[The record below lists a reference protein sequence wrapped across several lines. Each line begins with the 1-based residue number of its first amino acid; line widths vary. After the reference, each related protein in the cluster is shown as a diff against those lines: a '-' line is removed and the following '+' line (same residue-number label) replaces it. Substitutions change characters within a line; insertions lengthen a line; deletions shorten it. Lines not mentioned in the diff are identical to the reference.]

1 MRRCRVIPYRCLST
15 GFNAGMIEVVR
26 DSMTVMKIQRESLTG
41 GIQLNTRTL
50 HKWIKEN
57 NRDKLVAAILTH
69 STMCSCVHSLAC
81 LHCVFNSYDRA
92 IDNFTRSCA
101 GYCVAT
107 FVLGIGD
114 RHPDNIMVNQIGQV
128 RH

>member
-69 STMCSCVHSLAC
+69 CGNCTLNGMSSLCFQQLRPSHRQLHSLLC
-81 LHCVFNSYDRA
+81 GILRGHICVGHR
-92 IDNFTRSCA
+92 
-101 GYCVAT
+101 
-107 FVLGIGD
+107 
-114 RHPDNIMVNQIGQV
+114 
-128 RH
+128 